1 MDSSTIQDSSLDKKI
16 DELDK
21 QLMNAVEESKKYL
34 VIKDELMNAKME
46 TLKQKSRVRLF
57 VFIFRQLKLKT
68 RCEL

>member
-21 QLMNAVEESKKYL
+21 QLMNAIEESKKYL

-46 TLKQKSRVRLF
+46 ILKQKTRVRLF

-68 RCEL
+68 RCDL

>member
-46 TLKQKSRVRLF
+46 ILKQKTRVRLF
-57 VFIFRQLKLKT
+57 VFIFRQLKLKP
-68 RCEL
+68 RCDL